1 MDQADDAARVLAGRI
16 GEVLP
21 IEDPGWRF
29 YRLVP

>member
-16 GEVLP
+16 AEVLP
-21 IEDPGWRF
+21 IEDPLWRS